1 MKKLSL
7 LCTIFWACLMINPSR
22 SSKDRGSSEQVLPIF
37 VNSMESLTSVTS
49 SQYTNV
55 FIFICPDESFES
67 DSLDE
72 FRGCHPFMSRV
83 IDVVASFMRHP
94 VVNLRFGVGVA
105 STNSPLAK
113 SYRLDGT
120 QTVLYARKNHFGDTY
135 VTQFVGD
142 LNDPDMDEMFLTMW
156 ARDNSHSFIR
166 DLTEENFEHLT
177 QASSGATTGDWLVAF
192 GTDAASWKDAAAA
205 RLALDTVAAEYKHQL
220 SVAFVDIKTNPKLA
234 ERFRVISAST
244 STGNPLILRYFRL
257 EKMYS
262 FDLDKLNFQ
271 TLRAFVTGGYRHV
284 KSEKVPTEPTPFDQ
298 LVESVV
304 ARLKQFG
311 HPSFVGTFILILAF
325 TAAMSILIVLA
336 CCASK
341 ESKDQDTK
349 FKKG

>member
-1 MKKLSL
+1 MV
-7 LCTIFWACLMINPSR
+7 NPSR
-22 SSKDRGSSEQVLPIF
+22 SSKDGASSEQVLPIL
-37 VNSMESLTSVTS
+37 VNSMESLISVTS

-55 FIFICPDESFES
+55 FIFMCPDETLRS
-67 DSLDE
+67 DSLDG

-83 IDVVASFMRHP
+83 MDVVASFMRHP

-113 SYRLDGT
+113 SYRLDET
-120 QTVLYARKNHFGDTY
+120 PSVLYARKNHFGDTY

-142 LNDPDMDEMFLTMW
+142 LNDPDMDETFVTMW

-192 GTDAASWKDAAAA
+192 GTDAASWRDAAAA
-205 RLALDTVAAEYKHQL
+205 RLALDTIAAEYKHQL
-220 SVAFVDIKTNPKLA
+220 SVAFVDIKSNPKLA
-234 ERFRVISAST
+234 ERLRVIPAPAST
-244 STGNPLILRYFRL
+244 EKSLTLRYFRL

-262 FDLDKLNFQ
+262 FELDKLNFQ

-298 LVESVV
+298 LVESIV

-311 HPSFVGTFILILAF
+311 YPSFVGTLILILAF

-341 ESKDQDTK
+341 EGKDQDTK